1 MRVASEM
8 DFEVQ
13 PSDSLD
19 FIEESVRDSLNKIRT
34 IADDKTLTIKVYLD
48 VEFG

>member
-19 FIEESVRDSLNKIRT
+19 SIGETVRESLNKIRT
-34 IADDKTLTIKVYLD
+34 IADDKVLTIKVFVD
-48 VEFG
+48 VEFQ